1 MKVLKFL
8 VVLLSIFTLLVFSY
22 GYLSENEVIETI
34 VDYYKRTPS
43 TIKYNEYKKDIN
55 IDFIKL
61 TDNFIADSKNDIIN
75 IYYTI
80 IYSGM
85 NEFTFYCDKNY
96 TNCTEDVVSVNN
108 DTSALSQMNNFVNV
122 YNSFKSIKT
131 TYTSTGKITLSIDR
145 IYNSD
150 DIINISNRINEIYD
164 EIVDLNKD
172 DKTNI
177 KSIHDYII
185 NNTKYNVE
193 EENAKEP
200 TASSTANGVLFN
212 GLATCNGYTDAMSLF
227 LDKMNIPNVRI
238 SNSTHIWNLVYLD
251 NNWYHLDLT
260 WDDPV
265 NNLNKDLLVYDYYLK
280 TSNEL
285 VQIDSENNKGDHIY
299 NSEIYNFIN

>member
-96 TNCTEDVVSVNN
+96 INCTEDVVSVNN
-108 DTSALSQMNNFVNV
+108 DTSTLSQMNNFVNV

-145 IYNSD
+145 IYNND
-150 DIINISNRINEIYD
+150 DIINIGSRINKIYD

-260 WDDPV
+260 WDDPI
-265 NNLNKDLLVYDYYLK
+265 NDLNKDLLLYDYYLK
-280 TSNEL
+280 TTDEL
-285 VQIDSENNKGDHIY
+285 IKLDKNANKNDHIFDT
-299 NSEIYNFIN
+299 EIYNFIN

>member
-145 IYNSD
+145 IYNND
-150 DIINISNRINEIYD
+150 DIINIGSRINKIYD

-285 VQIDSENNKGDHIY
+285 VQIDSENSKDDHIY
-299 NSEIYNFIN
+299 NNEIYNFIN